1 MVNAAPDTDLLDALP
16 LAAVAVDGGG
26 AVVGANDAA
35 VALAG
40 RDRDRLLNRP
50 LDLAD
55 GAAADQRVLN
65 RPDGTIVP
73 VRLLAGPP
81 RDGIRVV
88 TLIDLTEQSAR
99 ERAAEERY
107 ATLAQLSDRFLH
119 SAEELDGYSHVLER
133 RVRDRTAELHALND
147 QLAEANADAVYMLAV
162 ASEAKDADTGA
173 HVRRLQRSAALL
185 ARALGHSEREAAE
198 VGIAAVLHDIGK
210 LHVPDA
216 ILTKPG
222 PLTADERRVI
232 EEHPAAGERILADK
246 PFFARARRVARG
258 HHENFDGSGYPDR
271 LAGDAI
277 PIEARIVHLADVYDA
292 LTHPRS
298 YKPAWQ
304 AERAR
309 QEVVASSGRMFDP
322 VVVRAFQTLVA
333 AGSFDID

>member
-1 MVNAAPDTDLLDALP
+1 MSTADTDLLDALP
-16 LAAVAVDGGG
+16 VAAVAVDGGG
-26 AVVGANDAA
+26 AVVDANDAA
-35 VALAG
+35 AALAG
-40 RDRDRLLNRP
+40 RDRGGLLNRP
-50 LDLAD
+50 LDLTD
-55 GAAADQRVLN
+55 GEAADERTLT
-65 RPDGTIVP
+65 RPDGTTVP
-73 VRLLAGPP
+73 IRLLIGPP
-81 RDGIRVV
+81 RGGVRIV
-88 TLIDLTEQSAR
+88 TLIDLTEQKQR
-99 ERAAEERY
+99 DRAAEERY
-107 ATLAQLSDRFLH
+107 ETLAQLSDRFLH

-133 RVRDRTAELHALND
+133 RVRDRTAELHGLNQ
-147 QLAEANADAVYMLAV
+147 QLADANADAVFMLAV

-222 PLTADERRVI
+222 PLTAEERRVI

-246 PFFARARRVARG
+246 PFFSRARRVARG

-309 QEVVASSGRMFDP
+309 QEVLGASGRMFDP
-322 VVVRAFQTLVA
+322 AVVRAFESLVA
-333 AGSFDID
+333 AGSFDVE